1 MNKNK
6 QFPMNSFRIFLFVIL
21 SLSTSYAQKK
31 LNLSFKVEGVISGT
45 AKMVGIYADGNFM
58 ADTSVIAPDGSFSF
72 NGGKDGYYEGF
83 YYMVMPDNTNFPF
96 LLANGE
102 NFSMKTKAGDYNN
115 SMQVEGSLENQL
127 FYENQKIQTTIE
139 QKFNA
144 LAAQLKTLQ
153 KGAPQYL
160 SIQKEMEGILA
171 ERDNIV
177 TDLRKKHPTAFFT
190 KFKLA
195 GQNPKYRYEYA
206 ANGAMDTLKTLYNY
220 RQDWWND
227 FDFTDERLVRTPVFF
242 NKLKKYHTELMPQ
255 NPDSCIVYSD
265 LLIDKTLINK
275 EYFKMIAN
283 WLALQHKPGTT
294 KMMDGEAVY
303 SHIILKYFTAEKDD
317 WDSPS
322 DLISIRKNA
331 QDMRTSLVGMTGQD
345 VRASNINGVS
355 KSIYDMKT
363 PITVL
368 FIYNPDCEHCQKE
381 APEIRAFYDKWK
393 SKGVGVFSIAANAKN
408 QKEWLDFRAKY
419 NVNWDTD
426 VIDPQLTSRYHEKY
440 FIDITPEIY
449 VLDKNHKIIAKN
461 LRPHQLDEVVEGEL
475 KKQKP

>member
-1 MNKNK
+1 MYKNK
-6 QFPMNSFRIFLFVIL
+6 QFPMSIFRIFLFAIL

-31 LNLSFKVEGVISGT
+31 LNLSFKVEGVNGGT

-72 NGGKDGYYEGF
+72 NGGKEGYYEGF

-102 NFSMKTKAGDYNN
+102 NFSMKAKAGDYNN
-115 SMQVEGSLENQL
+115 TMQVEGSLENKL
-127 FYENQKIQTTIE
+127 FYENQKIQITTE

-144 LAAQLKTLQ
+144 VSQRLKTLQ
-153 KGAPQYL
+153 KGTPQYL
-160 SIQKEMEGILA
+160 STEKEMETILA
-171 ERDNIV
+171 ERDNTI

-195 GQNPKYRYEYA
+195 GQNPKYRYEYKA
-206 ANGAMDTLKTLYNY
+206 DGAMDTLKTLYNF

-227 FDFTDERLVRTPVFF
+227 YDFTDERLVRSPVFF
-242 NKLKKYHTELMPQ
+242 NKLKKYINEIVPQ
-255 NPDSCIVYSD
+255 NPDTSIVYAD
-265 LLIDKTLINK
+265 FLIDKTLINK

-283 WLALQHKPGTT
+283 WLALQYKPGTT

-303 SHIILKYFTAEKDD
+303 SHIILKYFTPERDD

-322 DLISIRKNA
+322 DLIGIRKNA
-331 QDMRTSLVGMTGQD
+331 QDMRTSLIGMTGQD
-345 VRASNINGVS
+345 VRANNPNGVS
-355 KSIYDMKT
+355 KSLYDMKT
-363 PITVL
+363 PITIL

-408 QKEWLDFRAKY
+408 KQEWLDFRAKY

-475 KKQKP
+475 KKQ